1 MLGHVMK
8 GVAISAISP
17 MIEAILLLFFLRI
30 RNLIGPLMTHVS
42 GLY

>member
-1 MLGHVMK
+1 MLGRVMK

-17 MIEAILLLFFLRI
+17 MIEAILPLVFLECRDSVS
-30 RNLIGPLMTHVS
+30 PLMTRVS